1 MSKAGN
7 RQTGPH
13 PLHTGTAVVTGAST
27 GIGRACAL
35 HLDRLGFQV
44 FAGVRQ
50 ETDGKALK
58 EEASDRLVPILIDVT
73 DAASIA
79 SAVDM
84 VTPVVAGAGLCGLV
98 NNAGI
103 LIPGPL
109 EFTPIAEIRKQL
121 EVNVIGHI
129 AVTQAFLPL
138 LREGHGR
145 IVNIGSINGRVAAP
159 FIGAYCAAKF
169 AIEALTDALRMEL
182 RPWDISIAIVEPGS
196 TATPMWDKAFAT
208 SKAIQG
214 DLPQWARDLY
224 APAIAAMGE
233 AADKMRQ
240 AAISPEAVAR
250 AVAHALT
257 ARRPKTRYLVG
268 RDARILAALAQV
280 LPDRAL
286 DNLLTRQMGLRC
298 RA

>member
-1 MSKAGN
+1 MKKAGN
-7 RQTGPH
+7 RQTKPH
-13 PLHTGTAVVTGAST
+13 LLRTGTAVVTGAST

-44 FAGVRQ
+44 FAGVRK
-50 ETDGKALK
+50 EADGKALK
-58 EEASDRLVPILIDVT
+58 EEASDRLVPIVIDVT

-84 VTPVVAGAGLCGLV
+84 VTPIVAGAGLCGLV

-182 RPWDISIAIVEPGS
+182 RPWGISIAIVEPGS
-196 TATPMWDKAFAT
+196 TATPMWEKAFAT

-214 DLPQWARDLY
+214 DLPQWARDRY
-224 APAIAAMGE
+224 APALAAMGE
-233 AADKMRQ
+233 AADKMRR
-240 AAISPEAVAR
+240 AAISPEAAAR

-268 RDARILAALAQV
+268 RDARLLATLVQL

-286 DNLLTRQMGLRC
+286 DNLLTRQMGLR
-298 RA
+298 